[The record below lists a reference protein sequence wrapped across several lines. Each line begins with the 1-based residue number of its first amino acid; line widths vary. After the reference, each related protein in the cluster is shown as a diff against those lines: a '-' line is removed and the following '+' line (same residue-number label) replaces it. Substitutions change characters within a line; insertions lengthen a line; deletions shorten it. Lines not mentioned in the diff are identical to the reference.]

1 MKYEE
6 EKEEDE
12 LLEMVEIEDNN
23 RKSVH
28 LVSKYFFVPK
38 LTNLLKYF
46 IQNKNDP
53 KKNNQLVNIIKSGL
67 KDLNNEI
74 NEMSEKERE
83 NERVGKVIEIV
94 KRILAY
100 IKQQNQQGEGIKIL
114 TPNQM
119 LSRLP
124 ISLAQLEAWNNSNK
138 LKNETRQLLYSL
150 YRSKNM
156 TKQV

>member
-1 MKYEE
+1 MERKNYIEGFKNGVFLFYYDRDHEEQMKYEE

-53 KKNNQLVNIIKSGL
+53 KKNNQLVNIIKSRL
-67 KDLNNEI
+67 KDLNNKI
-74 NEMSEKERE
+74 NEMSEKER
-83 NERVGKVIEIV
+83 
-94 KRILAY
+94 
-100 IKQQNQQGEGIKIL
+100 
-114 TPNQM
+114 
-119 LSRLP
+119 
-124 ISLAQLEAWNNSNK
+124 
-138 LKNETRQLLYSL
+138 KNEKLLKEFL
-150 YRSKNM
+150 HTLNNNKNN
-156 TKQV
+156 QERA

>member
-46 IQNKNDP
+46 I
-53 KKNNQLVNIIKSGL
+53 
-67 KDLNNEI
+67 
-74 NEMSEKERE
+74 
-83 NERVGKVIEIV
+83 
-94 KRILAY
+94 
-100 IKQQNQQGEGIKIL
+100 
-114 TPNQM
+114 
-119 LSRLP
+119 
-124 ISLAQLEAWNNSNK
+124 
-138 LKNETRQLLYSL
+138 
-150 YRSKNM
+150 
-156 TKQV
+156 

>member
-1 MKYEE
+1 MERKNYIEGFKNGVFPFYYDRDHEEQMKYEE

-53 KKNNQLVNIIKSGL
+53 KKNNQLVNIIKSRL
-67 KDLNNEI
+67 KDLNNKI
-74 NEMSEKERE
+74 NEMSEKER
-83 NERVGKVIEIV
+83 
-94 KRILAY
+94 
-100 IKQQNQQGEGIKIL
+100 
-114 TPNQM
+114 
-119 LSRLP
+119 
-124 ISLAQLEAWNNSNK
+124 
-138 LKNETRQLLYSL
+138 KNEKLLKEFL
-150 YRSKNM
+150 HTLNNNKNN
-156 TKQV
+156 QERA